1 MKSHDKRLGMDRSI
15 SRRDL
20 LSGMGLL
27 AGSSLLPGTALA
39 NAMLAAETAG
49 YTGASFP
56 PSLTGLRGNHPG
68 SYDVAHKLTRE
79 GQSDWGKALET
90 DTDIYDLIVVGAGVS
105 GLSTA
110 WFYQKTNPGARILI
124 LDNHDDFGGHAKRN
138 EMQVGDRTLIGY
150 GGSQSL
156 EDPSGYSKLV
166 HQFLKD
172 IGVDLKRWDS
182 AYDNGFLKRHQ
193 LTGGVYFEQENWGV
207 NRVVPYDLGTFGNYL
222 PIAASPLG
230 VKQAVAQMPISEVA
244 REQLTFLLTTHKDQL
259 EGMSEEQRWQYLSS
273 HSYRDFI
280 ASRMGVTEADVFK
293 LLQDLPLDN
302 SVGIDAA
309 QAAMSMDYSGLPG
322 WGGTGLENESGG
334 EPYIYHFPDGNAGI
348 ARLLVR
354 HLIPGVAPGSTMED
368 IVLAPFDYSKLD
380 RQGSPVRLRLNSTV
394 VKVEQEGGEKSAGP
408 VQVDYVRQ
416 GKTYRVRAKSTVLAC
431 YHSIIPFL
439 CPQLPQAQ
447 RQALSRQV
455 KAPIL
460 YTNVALRNWQAF
472 KKLGVAAVTTPGGY
486 HTVAM
491 LDFPVSL
498 GGYEYSAGPDEPV
511 ILHMERFPHR
521 NNEGLN
527 VAEQRRLGRH
537 ELYSTTFET
546 IERNVRSQLA
556 GMLSETDF
564 DPARDITA
572 ITCNRWAHGYSMGYN
587 GIFDQRYEDYNDER
601 YPHVQA
607 RQPFGKISI
616 ANCDAAAAAWLPAA
630 VEQAHRAVVEIS

>member
-1 MKSHDKRLGMDRSI
+1 MDRAI
-15 SRRDL
+15 TRRDL
-20 LSGMGLL
+20 LNSMGLL

-39 NAMLAAETAG
+39 NAMLAAEATG
-49 YTGASFP
+49 QGGASFP

-68 SYDVAHKLTRE
+68 SFDVAHQLARE
-79 GQSDWGKALET
+79 GRNDWGPVQEP
-90 DTDIYDLIVVGAGVS
+90 DTDLYDLVVVGAGVS

-110 WFYQKTNPGARILI
+110 WFYQKENPGARILI

-138 EMQVGDRTLIGY
+138 EMQVGERTLIGY

-156 EDPSGYSKLV
+156 EDPSGYSKLM

-172 IGVDLKRWDS
+172 IGVELERWDS
-182 AYDNGFLKRHQ
+182 AFDDQLYKKHQ
-193 LTGGVYFEQENWGV
+193 LTGGVYFDKKNWGV
-207 NRVVPYDLGTFGNYL
+207 DRVVPYDLGTFGNYVSVN
-222 PIAASPLG
+222 ASKLSA
-230 VKQAVAQMPISEVA
+230 KQAVAQMPISEGA
-244 REQLTFLLTTHKDQL
+244 GDQLALLLTTSDDRL
-259 EGMSEEQRWQYLSS
+259 SGMSEDQRWEYLST
-273 HSYRDFI
+273 HTYRDFI
-280 ASRMGVTEADVFK
+280 ANKVGITEADVFK
-293 LLQDLPLDN
+293 LLQDLSLDN

-309 QAAMSMDYSGLPG
+309 AAATSMDYSGLPG
-322 WGGTGLENESGG
+322 WGATGLKKKGITD
-334 EPYIYHFPDGNAGI
+334 PYIYHFPDGNAGI

-354 HLIPGVAPGSTMED
+354 HLIPGVAPGNTMDD

-380 RQGSPVRLRLNSTV
+380 LAESPVRLRLNSTV
-394 VKVEQEGGEKSAGP
+394 VKVEQEGGENSTSP
-408 VQVDYVRQ
+408 IQVDYVRQ

-455 KAPIL
+455 KGPIL

-472 KKLGVAAVTTPGGY
+472 KQLGVGAVTTPGGY

-498 GGYEYSAGPDEPV
+498 GGYEFSAGPDEPI
-511 ILHMERFPHR
+511 ILHMERFAHV
-521 NNEGLN
+521 NNAGLN
-527 VAEQRRLGRH
+527 VAEQRRAGRH
-537 ELYSTTFET
+537 ELFSTSFET

-556 GMLSETDF
+556 GMLAETDF
-564 DPARDITA
+564 DPARDITG

-587 GIFDQRYEDYNDER
+587 GVFDQRYEDYNDER

-607 RQPFGKISI
+607 RKPFGKISI

-630 VEQAHRAVVEIS
+630 VEQAHRAVEEIS

>member
-1 MKSHDKRLGMDRSI
+1 
-15 SRRDL
+15 
-20 LSGMGLL
+20 
-27 AGSSLLPGTALA
+27 
-39 NAMLAAETAG
+39 
-49 YTGASFP
+49 
-56 PSLTGLRGNHPG
+56 
-68 SYDVAHKLTRE
+68 
-79 GQSDWGKALET
+79 
-90 DTDIYDLIVVGAGVS
+90 
-105 GLSTA
+105 
-110 WFYQKTNPGARILI
+110 
-124 LDNHDDFGGHAKRN
+124 
-138 EMQVGDRTLIGY
+138 
-150 GGSQSL
+150 
-156 EDPSGYSKLV
+156 
-166 HQFLKD
+166 
-172 IGVDLKRWDS
+172 
-182 AYDNGFLKRHQ
+182 
-193 LTGGVYFEQENWGV
+193 
-207 NRVVPYDLGTFGNYL
+207 
-222 PIAASPLG
+222 
-230 VKQAVAQMPISEVA
+230 
-244 REQLTFLLTTHKDQL
+244 
-259 EGMSEEQRWQYLSS
+259 
-273 HSYRDFI
+273 
-280 ASRMGVTEADVFK
+280 
-293 LLQDLPLDN
+293 
-302 SVGIDAA
+302 
-309 QAAMSMDYSGLPG
+309 
-322 WGGTGLENESGG
+322 
-334 EPYIYHFPDGNAGI
+334 
-348 ARLLVR
+348 
-354 HLIPGVAPGSTMED
+354 MED

-447 RQALSRQV
+447 RHALSRQV

-616 ANCDAAAAAWLPAA
+616 ANCDAAASAWLPAA

>member
-1 MKSHDKRLGMDRSI
+1 MKKNDLRLGMDRVI

-20 LSGMGLL
+20 LCGMGAL

-39 NAMLAAETAG
+39 NAMLAAETSGHGA
-49 YTGASFP
+49 ASFP
-56 PSLTGLRGNHPG
+56 PSLTGMRGNHPG
-68 SYDVAHKLTRE
+68 SFDVAHKLARE
-79 GQSDWGKALET
+79 GRSDWGKALET
-90 DTDIYDLIVVGAGVS
+90 DADTYDLIVVGAGVS

-138 EMQVGDRTLIGY
+138 EMQAGERTLIGY

-166 HQFLKD
+166 HQFLQELG
-172 IGVDLKRWDS
+172 IDLKRWDS
-182 AYDNGFLKRHQ
+182 AYDDGFYKRHE
-193 LTGGVYFEQENWGV
+193 LTGGLYFEQKTWGV
-207 NRVVPYDLGTFGNYL
+207 NRVVPFDMGTYTYL

-230 VKQAVAQMPISEVA
+230 VKEAVAQMPISEAA
-244 REQLTFLLTTHKDQL
+244 REQLSFLLTTREDHL
-259 EGMSEEQRWQYLSS
+259 VGMSEEQRWQYLQT

-280 ASRMGVTEADVFK
+280 SNKMGVTEADVFK
-293 LLQDLPLDN
+293 MLQDLSVDN

-309 QAAMSMDYSGLPG
+309 MAGSSMDYSGLPG
-322 WGGTGLENESGG
+322 WGGTGLAKEADAD
-334 EPYIYHFPDGNAGI
+334 PYIYHFPDGNAGI

-354 HLIPGVAPGSTMED
+354 QLVPGVAPGSTMED
-368 IVLAPFDYSKLD
+368 IVLAPFDYSQLD
-380 RQGSPVRLRLNSTV
+380 RQGAPVRLRLNSTV
-394 VKVEQEGGEKSAGP
+394 VKVEQEGGEKSVGP

-416 GKTYRVRAKSTVLAC
+416 GKTYRVRAKSAVLAC

-439 CPQLPQAQ
+439 CPQLPQKQ

-472 KKLGVAAVTTPGGY
+472 KKLGVGAVTTPGGY
-486 HTVAM
+486 HTIAM

-498 GGYEYSAGPDEPV
+498 GGYEYSQGPDEPI
-511 ILHMERFPHR
+511 ILHMERFAHR

-537 ELYSTTFET
+537 ELFSTSFET
-546 IERNVRSQLA
+546 IERNIRSQLA

>member
-1 MKSHDKRLGMDRSI
+1 MDRTI

-20 LSGMGLL
+20 LNGMGLL

-39 NAMLAAETAG
+39 NAMLAAEATG
-49 YTGASFP
+49 QGGASFP

-68 SYDVAHKLTRE
+68 SFDVAHQLARE
-79 GQSDWGKALET
+79 GRSDWGQAQEP
-90 DTDIYDLIVVGAGVS
+90 DTDLYDLIVVGAGVS

-110 WFYQKTNPGARILI
+110 WFYQKTNPAARILI

-150 GGSQSL
+150 GGSQTL
-156 EDPSGYSKLV
+156 EEPSTYSALV
-166 HQFLKD
+166 HQLLQD

-182 AYDNGFLKRHQ
+182 AYDQGFFKQHQ
-193 LTGGVYFEQENWGV
+193 LAAGLYFEQKSWGV
-207 NRVVPYDLGTFGNYL
+207 NRLVPYDLGTFDGYMQ
-222 PIAASPLG
+222 AASSPLSL
-230 VKQAVAQMPISEVA
+230 KLAVAQMPISEPA
-244 REQLTFLLTTHKDQL
+244 RKQLTILLSTEDDHL
-259 EGMSEEQRWQYLSS
+259 VGMSEEQRWQYLST

-280 ASRMGVTEADVFK
+280 ANRVGVTEADVFK
-293 LLQDLPLDN
+293 LLQDLSLDH

-309 QAAMSMDYSGLPG
+309 PAAMSMDYSGLPG
-322 WGGTGLENESGG
+322 WGATGLKKEPAAD
-334 EPYIYHFPDGNAGI
+334 PYIHHFPDGNAGI

-354 HLIPGVAPGSTMED
+354 KLIPSVAPGNTMED
-368 IVLAPFDYSKLD
+368 IVLAAFDYSRLD
-380 RQGSPVRLRLNSTV
+380 RQESPVRLRLNSTV
-394 VKVEQEGGEKSAGP
+394 VKVEQQGGETSVGP
-408 VQVDYVRQ
+408 VEVEYVRQ
-416 GKTYRVRAKSTVLAC
+416 GKTCRVRAKSTVLAC
-431 YHSIIPFL
+431 NHSIIPFL
-439 CPQLPQAQ
+439 CPQLPETQ

-472 KKLGVAAVTTPGGY
+472 QKLGVGAVTTPGGY

-498 GGYEYSAGPDEPV
+498 GGYEYSTGPDDPI
-511 ILHMERFPHR
+511 ILHMERFVHR

-537 ELYSTTFET
+537 ELFATSFET
-546 IERNVRSQLA
+546 IERNVRSQLS
-556 GMLSETDF
+556 GMLSESDF
-564 DPARDITA
+564 DPARDIMG

-587 GIFDQRYEDYNDER
+587 GIFDQRYDDYNDER

-630 VEQAHRAVVEIS
+630 VEQAHRAVEEIS

>member
-1 MKSHDKRLGMDRSI
+1 MDRAI

-20 LSGMGLL
+20 LSGMGFL
-27 AGSSLLPGTALA
+27 AGSSLLPGTSLA
-39 NAMLAAETAG
+39 NAMMAAETNG
-49 YTGASFP
+49 HGGAPFP
-56 PSLTGLRGNHPG
+56 PSRTGLRGNHPG
-68 SYDVAHKLTRE
+68 SFDIAHKLALQ
-79 GQSDWGKALET
+79 GNYDWGKALET
-90 DTDIYDLIVVGAGVS
+90 DADIYDLVVVGAGIS

-110 WFYQKTNPGARILI
+110 WFYQKINPGARILI

-138 EMQVGDRTLIGY
+138 EMRVDDRTLIGY

-166 HQFLKD
+166 T
-172 IGVDLKRWDS
+172 G
-182 AYDNGFLKRHQ
+182 YDYGFLKHHH
-193 LTGGVYFEQENWGV
+193 LTGGLYFEQKSWGV
-207 NRVVPYDLGTFGNYL
+207 NRLVPYDLGTFKTYL
-222 PIAASPLG
+222 PISASPLG
-230 VKQAVAQMPISEVA
+230 LNEAVAQMPISEPA
-244 REQLTFLLTTHKDQL
+244 REQLTYLLTTRKDHL
-259 EGMSEEQRWQYLSS
+259 DGKSEEQRWQYLDT

-280 ASRMGVTEADVFK
+280 ANRIGITETDVFK
-293 LLQDLPLDN
+293 LLQDLSLDN
-302 SVGIDAA
+302 TVGIDAA
-309 QAAMSMDYSGLPG
+309 PAATSMNYSGLPG
-322 WGGTGLENESGG
+322 WGGTGLEKDSSNDR
-334 EPYIYHFPDGNAGI
+334 YIHHFPDGNAGV

-354 HLIPGVAPGSTMED
+354 HLIPGVAPGGTMED
-368 IVLAPFDYSKLD
+368 VVLAPFDYSRLD
-380 RQGSPVRLRLNSTV
+380 RRGSLVHLRLESTV

-472 KKLGVAAVTTPGGY
+472 KKLGVGAVTTPGGY

-511 ILHMERFPHR
+511 VLHMERFVHR
-521 NNEGLN
+521 NNKGLN

-537 ELYSTTFET
+537 ELFSTTFET

-587 GIFDQRYEDYNDER
+587 GIFDQRYEDRNDER

-607 RQPFGKISI
+607 RQPFGRISI

-630 VEQAHRAVVEIS
+630 VEQAHRAVVEIT